1 MISSTQQFEDSGYNQ
16 ASSVSGP
23 ILRVHNLKKLFP
35 VRQAL
40 IDRVRRVPSPKVV
53 ALDGVS
59 FDLMPTESL
68 GIVGE
73 SGCGKSTLARCL
85 VFLHRADEGRIE
97 FEGSDITQ
105 SSGMVLRQARGRM
118 QMVFQ
123 DPYSSLNP
131 RMTVGAAIAE
141 AARFH
146 KKIVNGNNEETYVR
160 RLLQLTGL
168 TPGTATKRPH
178 ALSGGQRQR
187 VALARALAVE
197 PSVIIADEIV
207 SALDVSIQAQI
218 LNLLQEL
225 KTELGL
231 AIVFISHDLA
241 VVANTTDR
249 IAVMYLGKI
258 IEEGPTPV
266 VFQDPQHPYTKALIS
281 AHPDPD
287 IDSKTNMIPLTGEIP
302 SPFAIPQGCRFRT
315 RCAYAEE
322 ICSKVEPELLHLPS
336 RAIGHKVACHIMP
349 FDANFFNSLVP
360 INAP

>member
-1 MISSTQQFEDSGYNQ
+1 MSLTEKFGDSRYNRS
-16 ASSVSGP
+16 SSVSEP
-23 ILRVHNLKKLFP
+23 ILRVRNLKKHFP
-35 VRQAL
+35 VPQAF
-40 IDRVRRVPSPKVV
+40 IDRVRRIPSPKVV

-85 VFLHRADEGRIE
+85 VFLHRVDEGRIE
-97 FEGSDITQ
+97 FEGSDVTQ
-105 SSGMVLRQARGRM
+105 ASGMALRQVRSRM

-141 AARFH
+141 SARFH
-146 KKIVNGNNEETYVR
+146 KKILNGDNEETYVR

-168 TPGTATKRPH
+168 TPGTAMKRPN

-218 LNLLQEL
+218 LNLLEEL

-249 IAVMYLGKI
+249 IAVMYLGRI
-258 IEEGPTPV
+258 IEEGPTSV
-266 VFQDPQHPYTKALIS
+266 VFQDPQHPYTKALIA

-287 IDSKTNMIPLTGEIP
+287 MDTKTDMNPLIGEIP
-302 SPFAIPQGCRFRT
+302 SPLAIPHGCRFRT
-315 RCAYAEE
+315 RCAFAEE
-322 ICSKVEPELLHLPS
+322 ICSEVEPELLHMPG
-336 RAIGHKVACHIMP
+336 RAIGHKVACHIVP
-349 FDANFFNSLVP
+349 FSGEYFP
-360 INAP
+360 IDNQKRSN